1 MSVGSRRQRGQHAL
15 FLALP
20 VLAAMVSQN
29 VMNLVDT
36 AMVGTLGDAALAAV
50 GLGGFAIFM
59 CQALVLGVGT
69 AVQAMAAR
77 RKGAGQGGQTAE
89 PLNAGLLIC
98 LVAGPLLSLP
108 LFFAIPPAYPWLNA
122 DPEVI
127 EKGVPYL
134 QTRIIAITF
143 MGMNWAFRG
152 YWNAVD
158 MARMYLFTLVTMHV
172 LNIFLNYVLI
182 FGHFGAPALGV
193 TGAGL
198 ASAIA
203 TAVGTLV
210 HVYLARRHA
219 GSAGFFRTRPPMDVI
234 RRLLRIS
241 LPNGVQQLSFST
253 SFVVLFWIIGQ
264 IGTREVAA
272 ASVLINIMLLAVL
285 PAMALGLT
293 TASLVGQS
301 LGAGS
306 VRDAHRWGWDV
317 VRLALVM
324 LGILAL
330 PMWLLPELLLSGF
343 IHDDETRSLA
353 ITPMRLVGVFMVV
366 EAFGMILMHALLGA
380 GDARRTMLTAVSLQ
394 WLGFLPIAWL
404 VGPGLGGGL
413 LAVWLA
419 QGAYRLVQAMVF
431 TWLWQRLKWAR
442 VKA

>member
-1 MSVGSRRQRGQHAL
+1 MNGNSFQRGRHAL
-15 FLALP
+15 WLALP

-29 VMNLVDT
+29 IMNLVDT

-69 AVQAMAAR
+69 GVQAMSAR
-77 RKGAGQGGQTAE
+77 RKGKGQGDRMAE
-89 PLNAGLLIC
+89 PLNAGLLLC
-98 LVAGPLLSLP
+98 LIAGPLLSIP
-108 LFFAIPPAYPWLNA
+108 LFALAPTAYPWLNA
-122 DPEVI
+122 DPDVI
-127 EKGVPYL
+127 EQGVPYL
-134 QTRIIAITF
+134 QIRILAITF

-152 YWNAVD
+152 YWNAVN
-158 MARMYLFTLVTMHV
+158 MAKMYLFTLVTMHC
-172 LNIFLNYVLI
+172 LNVMLNFLLI
-182 FGHFGAPALGV
+182 FGKFGFPELGV

-198 ASAIA
+198 GTAIA
-203 TAVGTLV
+203 TAVGTLI
-210 HVYLARRHA
+210 HLYLGWRYARPC
-219 GSAGFFRTRPPMDVI
+219 GFG
-234 RRLLRIS
+234 RRWGEVGVLPRLIRIS
-241 LPNGVQQLSFST
+241 IPNGIQQLSFSS

-272 ASVLINIMLLAVL
+272 GSVLINIMLLAVL

-301 LGAGS
+301 LGARS
-306 VRDAHRWGWDV
+306 AREAHRWGWDV

-324 LGILAL
+324 LGLLSL
-330 PMWLLPELLLSGF
+330 PMWLVPELLLSGF
-343 IHDDETRSLA
+343 IHDEETRALA
-353 ITPMRLVGVFMVV
+353 ILPMRLVGALMVV

-380 GDARRTMLTAVSLQ
+380 GDSRRTMLTAVSLQ

-419 QGAYRLVQAMVF
+419 QGGYRLIQAIVF
-431 TWLWQRLKWAR
+431 TILWQRLKWAR
-442 VKA
+442 IKA